1 MYLPSSRSASLWL
14 TVSSRGPPPPPLA
27 EPQSSDVR
35 AGESVTNECEE
46 ECANVGTEEEN
57 VDLAMPAAEPAAADA
72 PVMCLESAPAIS
84 NMPRRSQSKRRRMS
98 SSQRISRPSCRPC
111 ARAWAQSPFTASPS
125 VSRSSNRWPP
135 ERRRASA
142 GAHTRGTCTRG
153 AAVRRRFF
161 FFLRPGIVALTCED
175 RNNLCE

>member
-1 MYLPSSRSASLWL
+1 MRQIAALGNGRAVGGADDSAHSARAASQWILRRSVASRSPRRVMYLPSSRSASLWL

-35 AGESVTNECEE
+35 AGESVTNVCEE
-46 ECANVGTEEEN
+46 DCANIGTEEEN

-98 SSQRISRPSCRPC
+98 SSQRISRPS
-111 ARAWAQSPFTASPS
+111 
-125 VSRSSNRWPP
+125 
-135 ERRRASA
+135 
-142 GAHTRGTCTRG
+142 
-153 AAVRRRFF
+153 
-161 FFLRPGIVALTCED
+161 
-175 RNNLCE
+175 